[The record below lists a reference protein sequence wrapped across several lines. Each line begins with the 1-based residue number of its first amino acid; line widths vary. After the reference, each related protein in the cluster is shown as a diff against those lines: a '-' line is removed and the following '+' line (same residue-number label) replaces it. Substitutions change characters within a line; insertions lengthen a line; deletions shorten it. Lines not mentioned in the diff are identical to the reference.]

1 MSNRKIFVSLL
12 AVAALTL
19 AGIGT
24 GGYEAC
30 AAGSG
35 MSGMAP
41 LSPEFLKWR
50 EDQAKILAA
59 GDGMAFSAMRCKF
72 H

>member
-1 MSNRKIFVSLL
+1 MSNRKFFVSL
-12 AVAALTL
+12 VAAAALIISAL
-19 AGIGT
+19 
-24 GGYEAC
+24 EAC

-35 MSGMAP
+35 KSGMAP